1 MSDWKGFAVA
11 APKPQAAEN
20 GLQQRRA
27 NAEHHRASTQAQVRE
42 WIAQEGL
49 QEWLQG
55 RPGLVIPDETVQ
67 ALRQRID
74 QTFTGAERRW
84 ATNFLSAG
92 LERGRLER
100 GWSVHVPPRILVLRG
115 PTPPLNALTF
125 PALTQEGLI
134 EQALRAH
141 WQRSAETGAEITFE
155 QILIS
160 AIWSSALIGE
170 DRIRQVAAALR
181 ANTLRVSPDGR
192 RVWTEW
198 TDRSGNWQRLLF
210 DPFTALLVLRWLNQ
224 RRDSPPL
231 SGEADSPPSV
241 ARPIWKALKRFLD
254 VQSLGLDSYTDFVRC
269 AQAKWHY
276 RLPPFLAQAARGLVA
291 NACLP
296 PHAWWRLLIGQRL
309 APELIPAPT
318 VERTGPGRA
327 SETPPSPDA
336 IVPPSELRRLLRAA
350 PQRAPQIARAL
361 RRFVQQH
368 VSDPNRL
375 DMVMAGWLI
384 GLLQPSGRKGIRLST
399 ARELLARV
407 DRKLAAVLGTHLPDK
422 VADWDDAIQSIVQAT
437 GERHRS
443 NIATALQQLD
453 TYVRAHK
460 RWDSPAPDLDDGVGS
475 SVDAQLM
482 TELEFKEVLA
492 TLQRRAQPRPCQVA
506 AILGYRCGLRRTEIR
521 GLRWIDVQW
530 RPQPLLFVRS
540 HAGRALKRD
549 SGRRVL
555 PLSAFCTQEE
565 LDLLR
570 LIHAETERLLQ
581 NSPEFR
587 EAPLFLPD
595 PQAPDQP
602 RPEEALFNPVQE
614 AMRAVCGEPSLRF
627 HHLRHSAANA
637 LLAQFMDDL
646 TPGAAALLGLKP
658 ESIAPKRQALLGL
671 GEAQRPLLWAV
682 ATFMGHATPQ
692 TTLGSYVHLLD
703 LLLGL
708 AVQRDASLPPSRVIA
723 WLAGSTVNRVDV
735 QQHRLGPRSSWVVR
749 SAHWVKK
756 LAASSAHA
764 QSLRCPWPEEPPSG
778 VASSAGQPSPVDSA
792 LLNITDALALLAA
805 LRPVPDK
812 TGSKHQFSSDTLA
825 QRIHQAMER
834 WAQLRGTS
842 PARHLRTERPVAPM
856 VVGHLRLE
864 RPRTLKQLRPRAL
877 RITAQS
883 MLEALRLWWRADAAA
898 AEQALSL
905 HWRVHDSDDHA
916 VAFTAPEDARRW
928 KQMLDTLSMRS
939 PALKAHTLS
948 WQLQPALR
956 SAHTATEQ
964 VNHWATALGGAVTI
978 SVQPARSF
986 HPSRPSPPDGQ
997 LRVID
1002 GAHGKARPGGLI
1014 AALDAAAYVMTL
1026 SILVRKVP

>member
-11 APKPQAAEN
+11 ASEPQAAEN

-27 NAEHHRASTQAQVRE
+27 NAEHHRARIQAQVRE
-42 WIAQEGL
+42 WIAQQGL
-49 QEWLQG
+49 QDWLQG
-55 RPGLVIPDETVQ
+55 CPDLVIPDETVQ

-100 GWSVHVPPRILVLRG
+100 GWSVRVPPRILVLRG

-134 EQALRAH
+134 DQALQAH
-141 WQRSAETGAEITFE
+141 WQRSAQTGAEITFE

-192 RVWTEW
+192 WVWTEW
-198 TDRSGNWQRLLF
+198 TDRSGNWQRHLF
-210 DPFTALLVLRWLNQ
+210 DPFTAQLALRWFDQ

-231 SGEADSPPSV
+231 SGEADSSPSV

-296 PHAWWRLLIGQRL
+296 PHAWWRLLMGQRL
-309 APELIPAPT
+309 APEPIPAPT

-327 SETPPSPDA
+327 SATPSSPDA
-336 IVPPSELRRLLRAA
+336 IVPSTELRRLLRAA
-350 PQRAPQIARAL
+350 PQQAL
-361 RRFVQQH
+361 HIVRVLRHFVRQH
-368 VSDPNRL
+368 ATDRDRL
-375 DMVMAGWLI
+375 EVVLAGWLT
-384 GLLQPSGRKGIRLST
+384 GLLRPSGRKGIRLSS

-407 DRKLAAVLGTHLPDK
+407 DRKLAAVLGTHLPDE
-422 VADWDDAIQSIVQAT
+422 VTVWDDAIQSIVQAT

-443 NIATALQQLD
+443 NTATALQQLD

-460 RWDSPAPDLDDGVGS
+460 RWDSPAPDLDEGVGS

-482 TELEFKEVLA
+482 TELEFEEVLA
-492 TLQRRAQPRPCQVA
+492 TLRRSAQPRHSQAA

-521 GLRWIDVQW
+521 GLRWIDVQLY
-530 RPQPLLFVRS
+530 PQPLLFVRS

-565 LDLLR
+565 LELLR
-570 LIHAETERLLQ
+570 QIHAETERLLQ
-581 NSPEFR
+581 NRPDFR
-587 EAPLFLPD
+587 QTALFLPD

-614 AMRAVCGEPSLRF
+614 AMRAVCGEPSQRF

-646 TPGAAALLGLKP
+646 TPGAAALLGVKP

-682 ATFMGHATPQ
+682 AAFMGHATPQ

-703 LLLGL
+703 LLLGQ
-708 AVQRDASLPPSRVIA
+708 AVQHEASSPPSKVIA
-723 WLAGSTVNRVDV
+723 WLAGSTVNWVDV
-735 QQHRLGPRSSWVVR
+735 QQHRLGPSSSWVVR

-756 LAASSAHA
+756 LATSSAHA
-764 QSLRCPWPEEPPSG
+764 QSLCCPWPAEPPSG
-778 VASSAGQPSPVDSA
+778 GAPSAGQPSPVDSA
-792 LLNITDALALLAA
+792 LMNITDALALLAA
-805 LRPVPDK
+805 LRRVPYDTESVRPV
-812 TGSKHQFSSDTLA
+812 SDTVA
-825 QRIHQAMER
+825 QRIHQVMER

-842 PARHLRTERPVAPM
+842 PARHTRTERPVAPM

-864 RPRTLKQLRPRAL
+864 RPRTLKQLRSRAL
-877 RITAQS
+877 RTTAQS
-883 MLEALRLWWRADAAA
+883 ALEAWRKWSQADAAA

-905 HWRVHDSDDHA
+905 HWRLHDSDDHA
-916 VAFTAPEDARRW
+916 VAFTALEDARQW
-928 KQMLDTLSMRS
+928 KQMLDTLSMHS
-939 PALKAHTLS
+939 PALQAHALS

-964 VNHWATALGGAVTI
+964 VHHWATALGGAVTI
-978 SVQPARSF
+978 SVQAARSF
-986 HPSRPSPPDGQ
+986 HPSHPSPPDGQ

-1002 GAHGKARPGGLI
+1002 AAHGKARPGGLI
-1014 AALDAAAYVMTL
+1014 AALDAAAYVMTI
-1026 SILVRKVP
+1026 SILVRKGP